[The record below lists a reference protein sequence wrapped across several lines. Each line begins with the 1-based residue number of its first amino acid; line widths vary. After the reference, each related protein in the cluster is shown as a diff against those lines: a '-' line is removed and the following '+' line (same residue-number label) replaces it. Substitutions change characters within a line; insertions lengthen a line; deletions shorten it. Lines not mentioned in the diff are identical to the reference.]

1 VQNGKSFRRAW
12 MPLTGTVASD
22 SSRGKVS
29 QTMWTFRI
37 KKTKGEEKIAN
48 FGNSNGIH
56 PSFNLQLLHNSWTNS
71 GTPSVDVGN
80 GLEEILWKRLLNE

>member
-37 KKTKGEEKIAN
+37 KKTKGEEKIGN
-48 FGNSNGIH
+48 FGN
-56 PSFNLQLLHNSWTNS
+56 
-71 GTPSVDVGN
+71 
-80 GLEEILWKRLLNE
+80 LNEINIPVYSAVTQRLDEFGDAKC